1 MLLFPVT
8 IVKICKKSALFAKFA
23 AVLEKNF
30 VPPSI
35 AN

>member
-1 MLLFPVT
+1 MITISFL
-8 IVKICKKSALFAKFA
+8 IVKICKKNALFAKFA
-23 AVLEKNF
+23 AVLEKYF